1 MRKENRA
8 QPTTELKSIW
18 KELSRM
24 TTEQA
29 LAENLEAL
37 QKVMTSQLKDMTQA
51 VAVVFSLYDHHRE
64 VMTIQHIEASNA
76 FLQKVVRILGNGVL
90 HLETHV
96 SKAEVASKRNQLV
109 ISFSSLTEATMGHIP
124 PALSKTFHLLTGIDR
139 FILIQHYLLD
149 RLYGSSVIALT
160 GEQSNPKWEVL
171 DFYASFA
178 AASLRR
184 IEAEDVLKAEQAR
197 LSMVIEGTQAGI
209 WEWNVETGEN
219 RVDQR
224 WAEIIGQRVD
234 EIVPQIETW
243 RQLIHSEDHPIVE
256 KALERVFN
264 HHQEYYRVDFRMK
277 HKKGHYVW
285 VQSKGKVNAWSE
297 DGKPLRL
304 SGTHVDITPRK
315 TAEKAVMAANE
326 AKSRFLTHISHE
338 IRTPLNGIMGFAKLL
353 QQTETDGD
361 QREYA
366 DLILLASEMLL
377 AIVEDI
383 LDLSKIESG
392 NITLRQQLFNL
403 KDIVEAGTAPVKVQ
417 ADAKNIE
424 FSVNMSPQLPAHVV
438 GDAVRVQQ
446 IIMNL
451 TANAVK
457 FTRKGS
463 VRLTVNREGEA
474 TMSESG
480 RAIISLIVEDTGIG
494 MTQETLNQVF
504 KPFYQADNDVVH
516 QYGGTGLGLPITKE
530 LVALMEGT
538 IEAESKSG
546 VGTTMT
552 VKIPFRLAESK
563 SNRNNSDEDQMHA
576 EQRNEIQEER
586 LSRILVVEDQE
597 ANRKMLEFMLKK
609 KGYSFEM
616 ANDGNE
622 AVTMFKEADYSLIL
636 MDVQMPGMNGLE
648 ATRQIRSLMNKKSP
662 KIVAVTAHV
671 TEEDR
676 RQCMDAGMDAFLEKP
691 IDFHQLIA
699 TIDAHL

>member
-8 QPTTELKSIW
+8 QPMTEFNSIW

-37 QKVMTSQLKDMTQA
+37 QKVMTSQLKEMTQA

-64 VMTIQHIEASNA
+64 VMTIQHIEASSA
-76 FLQKVVRILGNGVL
+76 FLQKVVQILGKRVL
-90 HLETHV
+90 HLETRV

-109 ISFSSLTEATMGHIP
+109 ILFSSLTEATMGHIP
-124 PALSKTFHLLTGIDR
+124 PAVSKTFHLMTGIDR

-160 GEQSNPKWEVL
+160 GEQPNPKWEVL

-184 IEAEDVLKAEQAR
+184 IEAEEVLKAERAR

-209 WEWNVETGEN
+209 WEWNVQTGEN

-224 WAEIIGQRVD
+224 WAEIIGYEVK
-234 EIVPQIETW
+234 EIAPQIEAW
-243 RQLIHSEDHPIVE
+243 KQLIHWEDHPVVE
-256 KALERVFN
+256 KTLEGVFN

-285 VQSKGKVNAWSE
+285 VQSKGKVNAWSD

-315 TAEKAVMAANE
+315 TAEKTAVAANE

-353 QQTETDGD
+353 HQTASDGD
-361 QREYA
+361 HREYA
-366 DLILLASEMLL
+366 DLILQASEMLL
-377 AIVEDI
+377 VIVEDI

-392 NITLRQQLFNL
+392 NITLRKQAFNL
-403 KDIVEAGTAPVKVQ
+403 KEIVEAGTAPVKVQ

-424 FSVNMSPQLPAHVV
+424 LSVSMSSRLPVGVV

-463 VRLTVNREGEA
+463 VRLTVNREDE
-474 TMSESG
+474 TKVSESG
-480 RAIISLIVEDTGIG
+480 KAVISFIVEDTGIG
-494 MTQETLNQVF
+494 MTQETLNEVF
-504 KPFYQADNDVVH
+504 KPFYQADNGVVH
-516 QYGGTGLGLPITKE
+516 QHGGTGLGLSITKE

-538 IEAESKSG
+538 IEAESKSDI
-546 VGTTMT
+546 GTTMT
-552 VKIPFRLAESK
+552 VKIPFSLAESI
-563 SNRNNSDEDQMHA
+563 SNQINTDEDHIHI
-576 EQRNEIQEER
+576 EEENGIKEER
-586 LSRILVVEDQE
+586 LPHILVVEDQE
-597 ANRKMLEFMLKK
+597 TNRKMLELMLKK
-609 KGYSFEM
+609 RGYSFEM

-622 AVTMFKEADYSLIL
+622 AVAMFREADYSLIL

-648 ATRQIRSLMNKKSP
+648 ATRQIRSLRNKKSP

-699 TIDAHL
+699 AIDTHL